1 MPSDAEHPETST
13 DTGGHARRLSV
24 SVDLVYDVAQA
35 ADIMLQVGIGE
46 FDRQTLVDHSYYSD
60 TQLMI
65 RDAPSNLVWA
75 QVQQSFSCRYTA
87 LIDVTRPNADIQPLP
102 TMALRDLPEEV
113 MPYLVPS
120 RYCPSDQFQKFAE
133 DKFGASSGGQRVLDI
148 LAWVRNNLTYMIG
161 TSNAQ
166 TTALDTFIARQGV
179 CRDFAHLVITLV
191 RASTIPARMVSGYG
205 LGVKPQDF
213 HALAEV
219 YLDGAWHLIDATG
232 MTEPN
237 GIAKVSA
244 GRDAADIAFMTIY
257 GGAASLVNQSVMV
270 SEV

>member
-1 MPSDAEHPETST
+1 MSSTSEHSETSS
-13 DTGGHARRLSV
+13 DTSGPARRLSV
-24 SVDLVYDVAQA
+24 SVDLAYDVAQA
-35 ADIMLQVGIGE
+35 ADILLQIGVGD
-46 FDRQTLVDHSYYSD
+46 FDRQTMIDHAYYSD
-60 TQLMI
+60 TQLTI

-75 QVQQSFSCRYTA
+75 HVAQNFSCHYTA
-87 LIDVTRPNADIQPLP
+87 LIDVTRPNTDIRAFP
-102 TMALRDLPEEV
+102 TMLLRNLPEEV

-120 RYCPSDQFQKFAE
+120 RYCPSDLFQKFAE
-133 DKFGASSGGQRVLDI
+133 DNFGASSGGQRVLDI
-148 LAWVRNNLTYMIG
+148 LDWVRNNLTYVIG
-161 TSNAQ
+161 TSDAQ
-166 TTALDTFIARQGV
+166 TTALETFVARQGV

-219 YLDGAWHLIDATG
+219 YLGGAWHLIDATG

-237 GIAKVSA
+237 GIAKISV

-257 GGAASLVNQSVMV
+257 GGAASLVNQSVLV
-270 SEV
+270 TEV